1 MRDFSLYLTAKFLPE
16 PSFWVGPYL
25 GRPKW
30 LNGILLK
37 LQLWG
42 HLRPWWP
49 KRSTKVKFKCVIMI
63 VTPSTL
69 QIEKS
74 RVKELHFCH
83 IKSLFLVTK
92 FCFISEMISNAFR
105 SGTSYTSELM
115 ARPEST
121 KLTSVRL
128 LPKCPPIPGFVNAV
142 KTARIIKT
150 SADCEPDKE
159 NLNKLFDS

>member
-1 MRDFSLYLTAKFLPE
+1 MKPWWEIFWRGNSYPN
-16 PSFWVGPYL
+16 PVFWVGPYL
-25 GRPKW
+25 GRAKW
-30 LNGILLK
+30 LNGISLK

-74 RVKELHFCH
+74 RVTKLHLCH
-83 IKSLFLVTK
+83 IKSPFLVTK
-92 FCFISEMISNAFR
+92 FYFISEMISNAFR
-105 SGTSYTSELM
+105 SGTSGFFDTSEHM

-121 KLTSVRL
+121 EPVGQSLCPLT
-128 LPKCPPIPGFVNAV
+128 PEMP
-142 KTARIIKT
+142 
-150 SADCEPDKE
+150 ADPWIRQCGQNRE
-159 NLNKLFDS
+159 NN